1 LRRPWD
7 GEGQRGR
14 ARCQV
19 RCAASAVEL
28 KFKFIAD
35 AGGLPLK
42 ILVRCDMLSARDS
55 MTFPCTPSRSACRH
69 WHQPCLQ
76 LSPRGRL
83 GIPSSVT
90 TLSLADGR
98 VEAMMEIVVVLQ
110 DATAKLA
117 SEHRLSWIVAKLSE
131 CGRCDHDNQ
140 SSSRRLDSQ
149 ALSALTHRELA

>member
-1 LRRPWD
+1 M
-7 GEGQRGR
+7 
-14 ARCQV
+14 RC
-19 RCAASAVEL
+19 AVEL

-35 AGGLPLK
+35 AGGLPLE
-42 ILVRCDMLSARDS
+42 ILVRCNMLSARDS

-69 WHQPCLQ
+69 WNRPCLQ

-131 CGRCDHDNQ
+131 CGRCEPCDHDDQ